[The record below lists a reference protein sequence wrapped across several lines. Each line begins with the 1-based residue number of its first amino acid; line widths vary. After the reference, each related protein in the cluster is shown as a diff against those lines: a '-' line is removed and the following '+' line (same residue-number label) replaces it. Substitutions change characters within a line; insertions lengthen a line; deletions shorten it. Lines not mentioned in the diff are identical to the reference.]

1 MEMMGTMMLKLRR
14 TWGVTMYID
23 ISFVKNATAL
33 GVCSGNV
40 STSGSGGRT
49 ITARYRMRRNNG
61 IRVTCQH
68 RLATIGVSAIS
79 SSFLLLSWFSS
90 GFSSSFFLFLQLVQF
105 LKLVHQYAVLFL
117 GEVSGFELLFHL
129 YRELSEK
136 ESGA

>member
-1 MEMMGTMMLKLRR
+1 MDMMGTMMLKLRR
-14 TWGVTMYID
+14 TRGVTMYID
-23 ISFVKNATAL
+23 ISFVKSATAL

-49 ITARYRMRRNNG
+49 ITARYRMRKNNG

-90 GFSSSFFLFLQLVQF
+90 GFFLFLQLVQF

-136 ESGA
+136 ESGV

>member
-14 TWGVTMYID
+14 TRGVTMYID
-23 ISFVKNATAL
+23 ISFVKSATAL

-49 ITARYRMRRNNG
+49 ITARYRMRKNNG

-90 GFSSSFFLFLQLVQF
+90 GFFLFLQLVQF